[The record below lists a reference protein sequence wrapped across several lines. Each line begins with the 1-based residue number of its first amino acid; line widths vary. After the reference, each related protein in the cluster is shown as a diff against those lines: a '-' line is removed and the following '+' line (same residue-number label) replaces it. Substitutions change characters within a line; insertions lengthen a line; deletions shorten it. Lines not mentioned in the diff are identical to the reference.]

1 MTSKEYYFYK
11 DEWAKH
17 LVEKFK
23 DEKIYMADTVC
34 RI

>member
-11 DEWAKH
+11 DEWIKS

-23 DEKIYMADTVC
+23 DEKVYSADTFC